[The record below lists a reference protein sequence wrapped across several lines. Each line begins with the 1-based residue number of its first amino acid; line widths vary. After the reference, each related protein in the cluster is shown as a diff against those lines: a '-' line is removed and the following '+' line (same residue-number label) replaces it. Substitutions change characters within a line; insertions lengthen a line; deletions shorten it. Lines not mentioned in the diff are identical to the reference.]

1 MTDAENLREEAR
13 EALTR
18 FWFIKSVEEIERTD
32 ITLSL
37 RLYIHPM
44 LFVNV
49 FWGERSGSLF
59 FALIEMGRRIYG
71 IDLENGVWHM
81 HPLEATERQVQLEA
95 GLEPKPL
102 LRFLSRVESLLIEQ
116 DLL

>member
-1 MTDAENLREEAR
+1 MTDAETLREEAR

-49 FWGERSGSLF
+49 F
-59 FALIEMGRRIYG
+59 
-71 IDLENGVWHM
+71 
-81 HPLEATERQVQLEA
+81 
-95 GLEPKPL
+95 
-102 LRFLSRVESLLIEQ
+102 
-116 DLL
+116 